1 MKAPQRDNDTAEQS
15 TATADLSALSLE
27 IVEYSEK
34 AIAVFGDTKPIKD
47 VLKGLNGLFRANL
60 TYHGERRAG
69 WIYSKKQETKVREA
83 LATCIRV

>member
-1 MKAPQRDNDTAEQS
+1 MKAPQRENEVQQP

-47 VLKGLNGLFRANL
+47 VLKKL
-60 TYHGERRAG
+60 ER
-69 WIYSKKQETKVREA
+69 SVPCKPH
-83 LATCIRV
+83 L